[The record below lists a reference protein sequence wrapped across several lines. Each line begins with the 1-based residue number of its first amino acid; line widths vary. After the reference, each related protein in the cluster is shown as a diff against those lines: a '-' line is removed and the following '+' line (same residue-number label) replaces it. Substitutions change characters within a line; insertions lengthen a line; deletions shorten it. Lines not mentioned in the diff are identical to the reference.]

1 MPIYEYSC
9 PQGHGRF
16 QLRQGFDSKPVA
28 ACPTCNADSKRLFST
43 PAIVFKGNG
52 WYATDSRG
60 SYESEAGAPDSKS
73 ESAGSAEKD
82 SSGEKD
88 TAAAPAAPAA
98 PAASTEP

>member
-28 ACPTCNADSKRLFST
+28 ACPNCGADSKRLFSS

-52 WYATDSRG
+52 WYATDNKG
-60 SYESEAGAPDSKS
+60 SYETQEEKSDSKEDS
-73 ESAGSAEKD
+73 NGSNGSVEKA
-82 SSGEKD
+82 SSGDKD
-88 TAAAPAAPAA
+88 KTATPAGG
-98 PAASTEP
+98 TES